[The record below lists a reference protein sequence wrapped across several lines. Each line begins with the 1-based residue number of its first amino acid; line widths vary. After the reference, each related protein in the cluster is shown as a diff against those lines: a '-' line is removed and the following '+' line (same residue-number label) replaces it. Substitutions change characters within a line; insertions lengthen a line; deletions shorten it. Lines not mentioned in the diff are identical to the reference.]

1 MAKEYLPHFRQKEMD
16 ADAVNSRWEAAD
28 PISGTAAATA
38 NRTLKWVIGGGGA
51 KYLTLSLETFFKG
64 FPSPLIL
71 S

>member
-1 MAKEYLPHFRQKEMD
+1 MD
-16 ADAVNSRWEAAD
+16 ADGVNSRWEAAD
-28 PISGTAAATA
+28 PISGTAAAAA
-38 NRTLKWVIGGGGA
+38 NRTLKWVIGGGA